1 MPHSRCIDT
10 FEIAHALGAPCPGSP
25 TNLFV
30 GVVSLG
36 DMGPAF
42 NFLTA
47 RIWSESN
54 VRFQKYGR
62 AKRDT
67 PR

>member
-1 MPHSRCIDT
+1 MLLGRIDK
-10 FEIAHALGAPCPGSP
+10 FKIAMDWVAP

-42 NFLTA
+42 TIPST
-47 RIWSESN
+47 RITLHEGVSGRW
-54 VRFQKYGR
+54 KYGR

>member
-1 MPHSRCIDT
+1 MLLGRIDK
-10 FEIAHALGAPCPGSP
+10 FKIAMDWVAPCLGSP

-42 NFLTA
+42 TIPST
-47 RIWSESN
+47 RITLYEGVSGRW
-54 VRFQKYGR
+54 KYGR